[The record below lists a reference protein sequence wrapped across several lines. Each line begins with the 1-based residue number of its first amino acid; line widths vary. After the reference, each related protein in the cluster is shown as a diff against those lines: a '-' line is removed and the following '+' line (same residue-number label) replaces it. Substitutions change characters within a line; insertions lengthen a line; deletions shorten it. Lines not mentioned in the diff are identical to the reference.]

1 MGLTVIHRIEVDR
14 KVIDLLNRIL
24 DKQDSVY
31 IKKEVDRIK
40 ASTEKLSDAIVSITG
55 IDPKE

>member
-1 MGLTVIHRIEVDR
+1 MGLTVIHRIEVDQ

>member
-1 MGLTVIHRIEVDR
+1 MALTVIHRIEVDR

>member
-1 MGLTVIHRIEVDR
+1 MALTVIHRIEVDQ